1 MPLESELEA
10 ERASWAT
17 NNASGAY
24 GSNLKIPVAGDR
36 RFSDGA
42 LTGAGSIALLWS
54 RSANGTDEGR
64 GFLVNSG
71 NSGSAYF
78 ISSDRAYG
86 FSVRCIKD

>member
-42 LTGAGSIALLWS
+42 LTGAGTNAFLWS

-64 GFLVNSG
+64 SLSVG
-71 NSGSAYF
+71 SGSAYF
-78 ISSDRAYG
+78 FSDDRAFG